1 VPTLR
6 RFASG
11 ASLDVSGVAQRWF
24 DAGSPTSEPRLA
36 ATVLLVRDGE
46 IGIEVFMQ
54 RRAATMAFAPRMV
67 VFPGGR
73 VDPTDLVAEV
83 DEEQVHAVAAGFGVD
98 AGSARGI
105 VAAAVREVEE
115 ESGVRLAVGDLRP
128 RARWVTPAFEPRRY
142 DTFFFAA
149 RLPDGAEALGAT
161 SETTEDFWGPAASLL
176 AEGSAGTLR
185 LMPPTVVCLEEV
197 ATFDSVDD
205 FLADRPPLD
214 AVEPYLAQTPDGW
227 VLETRLP
234 TRPA

>member
-1 VPTLR
+1 MPTLR
-6 RFASG
+6 RFTAG
-11 ASLDVSGVAQRWF
+11 ASLDVSGLAQRWF
-24 DAGSPTSEPRLA
+24 DAGSPTPEPRLA
-36 ATVLLVRDGE
+36 ATVLLVRDGAV
-46 IGIEVFMQ
+46 GIEVFMQ

-73 VDPTDLVAEV
+73 VDPADLQAEV
-83 DEEQVHAVAAGFGVD
+83 DDEQVNAVAAGFGVD
-98 AGSARGI
+98 VRSARGV
-105 VAAAVREVEE
+105 VAAAVREVAE
-115 ESGVRLAVGDLRP
+115 ESGVRLAASELRP

-149 RLPDGAEALGAT
+149 RLPDGQEAVGET
-161 SETTEDFWGPAASLL
+161 SETTEDFWGPAAGLL

-205 FLADRPPLD
+205 LLADQPTLH

-227 VLETRLP
+227 VIETPLP
-234 TRPA
+234 